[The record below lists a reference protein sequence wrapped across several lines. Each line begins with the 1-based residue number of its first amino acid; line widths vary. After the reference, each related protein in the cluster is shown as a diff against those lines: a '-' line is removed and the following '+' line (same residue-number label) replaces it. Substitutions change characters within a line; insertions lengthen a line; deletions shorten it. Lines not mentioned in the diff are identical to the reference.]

1 MSANNEDREQIA
13 NFIATR
19 DPDLREA
26 IILRYVPLVHFVL
39 GRLGISRQS
48 SDDYDDLV
56 GNGLLGL
63 IDAVDRFDA
72 GHGAQFSTYATL
84 RIRGEILDHLRKM
97 DWLPRSA
104 RKRARQVEQ
113 AVHELWSQLGRAPE
127 DDELGLHLNMD
138 RNQLQKAISDAG
150 RVIIS
155 LDQSLTLDE
164 SEAGDLH
171 EVIADETI
179 VDPDEKL
186 KEADVKTRMANALAE
201 LEERE
206 RLILSLYY
214 YDGLTMKEIGELLQV
229 SESRICQLHARSV
242 LNLKAQMQLADA
254 PAMTN

>member
-1 MSANNEDREQIA
+1 MKGLTTGNLGRMSANNEDREQIA

-97 DWLPRSA
+97 D
-104 RKRARQVEQ
+104 
-113 AVHELWSQLGRAPE
+113 
-127 DDELGLHLNMD
+127 
-138 RNQLQKAISDAG
+138 
-150 RVIIS
+150 
-155 LDQSLTLDE
+155 
-164 SEAGDLH
+164 
-171 EVIADETI
+171 
-179 VDPDEKL
+179 
-186 KEADVKTRMANALAE
+186 
-201 LEERE
+201 
-206 RLILSLYY
+206 
-214 YDGLTMKEIGELLQV
+214 
-229 SESRICQLHARSV
+229 
-242 LNLKAQMQLADA
+242 
-254 PAMTN
+254 